1 MRIGAKGKSKEQGLI
16 RAKGRGEGYRV
27 FSRSRGQQKVNR
39 LSTEAVSL
47 IGDLRCIDAT
57 LGGEG
62 KGCVLCLIAGTHDGA
77 TDGGGI
83 ESVRALWDAEAEM
96 ERKMERLKGLSI
108 VLGSLFRDEW
118 GTHSRQAMPRGCCCR
133 KRMPWTERWTYCG
146 IGARIRDAAGSR
158 TLMRQAVEN
167 GYPDSR
173 VRAWADLNVL

>member
-1 MRIGAKGKSKEQGLI
+1 MRIGAKGTSKEQGLI

-77 TDGGGI
+77 TDGGGDRV
-83 ESVRALWDAEAEM
+83 SQGALGCRGRNGEEDGKAE
-96 ERKMERLKGLSI
+96 
-108 VLGSLFRDEW
+108 
-118 GTHSRQAMPRGCCCR
+118 
-133 KRMPWTERWTYCG
+133 
-146 IGARIRDAAGSR
+146 R
-158 TLMRQAVEN
+158 TL
-167 GYPDSR
+167 D
-173 VRAWADLNVL
+173 RAGLFI